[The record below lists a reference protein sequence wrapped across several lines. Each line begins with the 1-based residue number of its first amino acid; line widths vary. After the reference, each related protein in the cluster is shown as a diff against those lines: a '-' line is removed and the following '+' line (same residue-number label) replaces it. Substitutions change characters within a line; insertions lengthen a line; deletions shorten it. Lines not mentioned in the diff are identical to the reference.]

1 MGKLQVSPILYG
13 YRAGVRFRGMKP
25 RTLSTLWLVLV
36 ATLVVTAG
44 DLRRPS
50 GSADQVAAERG
61 TVVLLHGM
69 GRTHR
74 SMRPLEDALTQS
86 GYRVVNL
93 GYPSRTRTWPELVD
107 SLGTALQL
115 CCAEGSAPVHFVTHS
130 MGGILVRVYLE
141 TEELPRLGRVVM
153 LSPPNQG
160 TALIDRLPAELLE
173 LVLGPASVTLGTDS
187 SSVPLRLGPARF
199 ELGVI
204 TGDVSLNPL
213 FSAWLPGED
222 DGTVTVASAWVE
234 GTDDFLVVPY
244 GHTFIMRREE
254 VILQVLA
261 FLEAGRF
268 LNVGVGR

>member
-173 LVLGPASVTLGTDS
+173 LVLGPA
-187 SSVPLRLGPARF
+187 RF